1 MGFIFGEIGGEP
13 GWVEPDTPT
22 RTHLA
27 LVIHTPTLHST
38 VDCECC
44 SDEDIQGRNLG
55 IKCLPI
61 QLCYTLGAVQRG
73 RDILFLCTRWSAS
86 AATISHTRP
95 STCTALVLSS
105 SSWSAVALSTYHEAC
120 YEEEDAA
127 PGGPKKK
134 GHTDTVPWCLLF

>member
-61 QLCYTLGAVQRG
+61 QLCYTLNSAVQRG
-73 RDILFLCTRWSAS
+73 RDILFLCTGGPHLQPPSH
-86 AATISHTRP
+86 ISHTQP
-95 STCTALVLSS
+95 STALVLSRS
-105 SSWSAVALSTYHEAC
+105 
-120 YEEEDAA
+120 
-127 PGGPKKK
+127 
-134 GHTDTVPWCLLF
+134 